1 MVQSV
6 ITLKLHT
13 PSSQIA
19 NNSDD
24 VLDLPS
30 NHSAILR
37 NQLGYLG
44 DAKHGAIGIEH
55 QRKLFIAYQ
64 RKTENVTIESL
75 CPLGLRRRDESNQR
89 ARSQH
94 AGRVWRKPNLVGLPA
109 RAPLSFLLQSNSV
122 SMTYVAFLRGV
133 NVGGKSIVSMA
144 AIKEALVALGLSD
157 VRTYINSGNVIF
169 SNRASDAQL
178 LTARIEKALE
188 QHTGMAI
195 KVLVIDHRTLKKMV
209 DAIPRNWVDDKTM
222 RTYVLLLWKE
232 LDDRS
237 ILDRL
242 PIKPGVDELRY
253 TPGAVVWRV
262 DRDDVGRSQMNR
274 IVGTP
279 LYKKITIR
287 SANTMR
293 KLNEL
298 TATPTR
304 APAAD

>member
-1 MVQSV
+1 
-6 ITLKLHT
+6 
-13 PSSQIA
+13 
-19 NNSDD
+19 
-24 VLDLPS
+24 
-30 NHSAILR
+30 
-37 NQLGYLG
+37 
-44 DAKHGAIGIEH
+44 
-55 QRKLFIAYQ
+55 
-64 RKTENVTIESL
+64 
-75 CPLGLRRRDESNQR
+75 
-89 ARSQH
+89 
-94 AGRVWRKPNLVGLPA
+94 
-109 RAPLSFLLQSNSV
+109 
-122 SMTYVAFLRGV
+122 MTYVAFLRGV
-133 NVGGKSIVSMA
+133 NVGGKGIVSMA
-144 AIKEALVALGLSD
+144 AIKQALVALGLSD

-169 SNRASDAQL
+169 STRASQAQQ

-195 KVLVIDHRTLKKMV
+195 KVLVMDHKTLRTMI
-209 DAIPRNWVDDKTM
+209 DAIPPDWVDDKTM

-232 LDDRS
+232 LDDRR

-262 DRDDVGRSQMNR
+262 DRENVGRSQMNR

-298 TATPTR
+298 TAMSTR
-304 APAAD
+304 LSAAD

>member
-1 MVQSV
+1 M
-6 ITLKLHT
+6 I
-13 PSSQIA
+13 
-19 NNSDD
+19 
-24 VLDLPS
+24 
-30 NHSAILR
+30 
-37 NQLGYLG
+37 YL
-44 DAKHGAIGIEH
+44 
-55 QRKLFIAYQ
+55 
-64 RKTENVTIESL
+64 
-75 CPLGLRRRDESNQR
+75 
-89 ARSQH
+89 
-94 AGRVWRKPNLVGLPA
+94 
-109 RAPLSFLLQSNSV
+109 
-122 SMTYVAFLRGV
+122 AFLRGV
-133 NVGGKSIVSMA
+133 NVGGKGIVSMA

-169 SNRASDAQL
+169 STRASDAQR
-178 LTARIEKALE
+178 LTARIEKALD

-195 KVLVIDHRTLKKMV
+195 KVIVVDHKTLKRMV
-209 DAIPRNWVDDKTM
+209 DSIPRNWVDDNTM

-242 PIKPGVDELRY
+242 PIKPGVDELKY
-253 TPGAVVWRV
+253 MPGAVVWRV
-262 DRDDVGRSQMNR
+262 DRDNVGRSQMNR

-304 APAAD
+304 LPAAG

>member
-1 MVQSV
+1 
-6 ITLKLHT
+6 
-13 PSSQIA
+13 
-19 NNSDD
+19 
-24 VLDLPS
+24 
-30 NHSAILR
+30 
-37 NQLGYLG
+37 
-44 DAKHGAIGIEH
+44 
-55 QRKLFIAYQ
+55 
-64 RKTENVTIESL
+64 
-75 CPLGLRRRDESNQR
+75 
-89 ARSQH
+89 
-94 AGRVWRKPNLVGLPA
+94 
-109 RAPLSFLLQSNSV
+109 
-122 SMTYVAFLRGV
+122 MTYVAFLRGV

-169 SNRASDAQL
+169 STQASGVQQ

-195 KVLVIDHRTLKKMV
+195 KVVVMDHRTLKKMV

-237 ILDRL
+237 ILDSL
-242 PIKPGVDELRY
+242 PTKPGVDELKY

-262 DRDDVGRSQMNR
+262 DREDVGRSQMNR

-279 LYKKITIR
+279 IYKKITIR

-304 APAAD
+304 RSAAD